1 MRGPLF
7 AEALAAMPL
16 PPEIERLPARS
27 PKRLAPPPS
36 WIEEACACIEAHLRE
51 QYQQAPA
58 LRAGGFR

>member
-1 MRGPLF
+1 MKGPLF

-16 PPEIERLPARS
+16 EIERLPARP
-27 PKRLAPPPS
+27 PKRPVPPPS

-51 QYQQAPA
+51 QYQQAPT